1 MISYVF
7 KDGPVTIK
15 NAAKADPQK
24 VGAAL
29 AQIAEQQR
37 GRLTPPAVIEAA
49 RNNRHPLHRFFEWDD
64 AVAAESY
71 RLDQARTLIRCVK
84 IVSDD
89 HAEPAPAFLSIS
101 DKGGTSYR
109 TLQDVMDSADLQNHV
124 LVAAERDLA
133 AFEKRYRSLSDI
145 CDIIRD
151 AREKI
156 AARRANHESRAS
168 T

>member
-15 NAAKADPQK
+15 NAKRADPQK
-24 VGAAL
+24 IGTAL
-29 AQIAEQQR
+29 AQISEQQK
-37 GRLTPPAVIEAA
+37 GRLTPPAVVEAA

-64 AVAAESY
+64 KIAAESF
-71 RLDQARTLIRCVK
+71 RLDQARALIRSVA
-84 IVSDD
+84 IVGDGE
-89 HAEPAPAFLSIS
+89 AEPAPAYLSVA

-109 TLQDVMDSADLQNHV
+109 TLADVMDSADLQNTV

-133 AFEKRYRSLSDI
+133 AFEKRYRTLADI
-145 CDIIRD
+145 CQIIRD

-156 AARRANHESRAS
+156 ATRRTKHENRAS
-168 T
+168 A